1 MFGERKLKDEEG
13 YVPDLILEVDKDKQD
28 IVVKTIFRKA
38 QTEHAYANFY
48 AKLCSQIARL
58 ELQMKDLAPTRAN
71 AKQCVFRSSLL
82 NNCKTSF
89 ELLLNA
95 PEREEK

>member
-38 QTEHAYANFY
+38 
-48 AKLCSQIARL
+48 
-58 ELQMKDLAPTRAN
+58 
-71 AKQCVFRSSLL
+71 
-82 NNCKTSF
+82 
-89 ELLLNA
+89 
-95 PEREEK
+95 